1 LCNRVLQQGFGI
13 VAAEKHM
20 GVLQSQ
26 GAPASGQPWA
36 NGPLQKAARIG
47 ADNAGDGGAGGICR
61 GRGGDAGPAA
71 TGGLCLRPTGAAA
84 AARGG
89 SWDAPSF
96 RGLPSDLPIPY

>member
-1 LCNRVLQQGFGI
+1 LQQGFGI

-26 GAPASGQPWA
+26 GAPALGQPLA

-47 ADNAGDGGAGGICR
+47 ADNAGAGGSGGIAA
-61 GRGGDAGPAA
+61 GTGDAGPAA
-71 TGGLCLRPTGAAA
+71 SGGRCLRPTGAAA
-84 AARGG
+84 AAPAGC
-89 SWDAPSF
+89 WDAPNF